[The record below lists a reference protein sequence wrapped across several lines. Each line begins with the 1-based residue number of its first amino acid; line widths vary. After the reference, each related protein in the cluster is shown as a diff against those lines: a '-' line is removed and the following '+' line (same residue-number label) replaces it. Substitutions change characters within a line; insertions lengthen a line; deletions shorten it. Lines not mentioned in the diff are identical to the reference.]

1 MIDIHTH
8 IGKLMFK
15 EELKP
20 SQLLKFMDRN
30 GIEKAV
36 VLPIENPEETYYYVT
51 TDEVLKTCKKHPD
64 RLIPFC
70 NVDPRRGNSDT
81 STDFYKIIKEYKER
95 GCKGFGEEL
104 SGLWIDDLRLQ
115 KIYEACGRLRMPM
128 VLHLDGL
135 RNKDDIGLPR
145 LEKML
150 KKFPR
155 TIFIGHGPHFWTE
168 ISSDLKKKD
177 FNGYPQE
184 KIKKGALDRLLSK
197 YSNLYGDLSAGSGYN
212 ALARDTD
219 FAYPFLERNKNKLL
233 FGTDYLSPGQKCP
246 IVKFLKDAKEKGLI
260 KKFTFEK
267 IAFKNSKRLL
277 KIK

>member
-1 MIDIHTH
+1 MDIHLH
-8 IGKLMFK
+8 IGRLYLEKA
-15 EELKP
+15 LKP
-20 SQLLKFMDRN
+20 SHLLKFMDRN

-36 VLPIENPEETYYYVT
+36 VLPIENPEETYYYVS
-51 TDEVLKTCKKHPD
+51 TDEVLKTCKRYPD

-70 NVDPRRGNSDT
+70 NVDPRRGDGF
-81 STDFYKIIKEYKER
+81 STDFYKIIKEYKEE
-95 GCKGFGEEL
+95 GCQGFGEEL
-104 SGLWIDDLRLQ
+104 SGLWVDDIRLQ
-115 KIYEACGRLRMPM
+115 KIYDACGRLRMPM

-150 KKFPR
+150 KKFSD

-177 FNGYPQE
+177 FNGYPQG

-212 ALARDTD
+212 ALARDTE

-246 IVKFLKDAKEKGLI
+246 QIKFLKDAKEKKLI
-260 KKFTFEK
+260 KKSTFEK
-267 IAFKNSKRLL
+267 VAFKNSKRLL